1 MSIWRETKRE
11 CKWAWHSL
19 TIHLTAIAGILFG
32 IWNFYSSVAYQ
43 TEMKKYFTASLQR
56 ANEAGQSLEQA
67 LALPLDITT
76 TPDGR
81 RTISNPLRYDY
92 EALTQAASVLS
103 GSGMVANTLS
113 SACFLFLPFA
123 GFTIGITAA
132 SHDLR
137 SGGIV
142 LRWPQTTP
150 IKFLV
155 SKINLGIGL
164 VFITAFMSALISAF
178 LGIFL
183 GGSDK
188 TLPPAPTPSLLQLL
202 ALSCFAVF
210 IGAVFVLIGLFV
222 GSSLTKRSIPLIT
235 FFALYYLTPLLGKWD
250 PRQWITASGDSVI
263 HYIGAFRIP
272 ATENNLL
279 ASVLLLLLTVLSLSG
294 FFAIWPFRRKL
305 PTQGVK

>member
-1 MSIWRETKRE
+1 
-11 CKWAWHSL
+11 
-19 TIHLTAIAGILFG
+19 
-32 IWNFYSSVAYQ
+32 
-43 TEMKKYFTASLQR
+43 
-56 ANEAGQSLEQA
+56 
-67 LALPLDITT
+67 
-76 TPDGR
+76 
-81 RTISNPLRYDY
+81 
-92 EALTQAASVLS
+92 
-103 GSGMVANTLS
+103 
-113 SACFLFLPFA
+113 
-123 GFTIGITAA
+123 
-132 SHDLR
+132 
-137 SGGIV
+137 
-142 LRWPQTTP
+142 
-150 IKFLV
+150 
-155 SKINLGIGL
+155 
-164 VFITAFMSALISAF
+164 MSALISAF

-294 FFAIWPFRRKL
+294 FFTIWHFRRKL
-305 PTQGVK
+305 PTQGVTCLREIHFKDALYVRGVTRIWRRRFPFANAWSSEAYS